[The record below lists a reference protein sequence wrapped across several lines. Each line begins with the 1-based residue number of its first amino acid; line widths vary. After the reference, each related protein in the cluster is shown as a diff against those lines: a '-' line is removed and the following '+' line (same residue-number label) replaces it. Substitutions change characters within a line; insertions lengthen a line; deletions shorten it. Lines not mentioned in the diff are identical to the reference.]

1 MASFFKL
8 VLHGILYA
16 LGLPVFLVVLAIYSI
31 YCFIMFIYEAIRS
44 FFVFFSGGTPF
55 GDLKEDV
62 KAKEILLAKQ
72 QQELQPQPQVQ
83 QPVGNTF
90 YIFQGRPADPNNPTP
105 TVDPLD
111 FGGAID
117 MNDLRQITGQQP
129 QQPNQI
135 PNNNQNNNNG
145 EGGNQ

>member
-1 MASFFKL
+1 MAAFFKL
-8 VLHGILYA
+8 ILHGFLYA
-16 LGLPVFLVVLAIYSI
+16 LGLPFFLIALAIYSI
-31 YCFIMFIYEAIRS
+31 YCLIMFIYESIRS

-72 QQELQPQPQVQ
+72 QAALNPEPQPQPQ
-83 QPVGNTF
+83 GNNY
-90 YIFQGRPADPNNPTP
+90 YIFQQRPSNQPEETP

-117 MNDLRQITGQQP
+117 MKDIREIT
-129 QQPNQI
+129 NQT
-135 PNNNQNNNNG
+135 NKEG
-145 EGGNQ
+145 EDR

>member
-1 MASFFKL
+1 MAAFFKL

-16 LGLPVFLVVLAIYSI
+16 LGLPIFLIALAIYSV
-31 YCFIMFIYEAIRS
+31 YCLIMFIYEAIRS

-62 KAKEILLAKQ
+62 RAKEILLAKQ
-72 QQELQPQPQVQ
+72 NQELNPQPAP

-90 YIFQGRPADPNNPTP
+90 YIFQGKPADPSKPIP

-117 MNDLRQITGQQP
+117 MNDLRQITGQNP
-129 QQPNQI
+129 VD
-135 PNNNQNNNNG
+135 NNPDNK